1 MNLKY
6 VTHNREPFFD
16 LAKKRIHHDSK
27 VLDVGPGSG
36 FFAEFCGRNDFYLFE
51 GNPKTVETLKQKHS
65 NVYEGLLPELPFE
78 SEFFDVI
85 HCSHVVEH
93 LSPEVFYET
102 LLSFDRCLKVGG
114 YMVIS
119 APMMWEE
126 FYDDLSHIRPYPP
139 KVYKNYLCKKAGNS
153 RTRTT
158 ISDAYIME
166 EEVYR
171 YRRVNPYKDYTAR
184 RDDFFFKGIVKLL
197 RFIGDKFIR
206 KYEKTGY
213 TIVIKKM

>member
-1 MNLKY
+1 MKP
-6 VTHNREPFFD
+6 E
-16 LAKKRIHHDSK
+16 SK

-36 FFAEFCGRNDFYLFE
+36 NFLEFCDRDDFYLFE
-51 GNPKTVETLKQKHS
+51 GNSKTVETLKQKYS

-119 APMMWEE
+119 APLMWEE
-126 FYDDLSHIRPYPP
+126 FFNDLSHIRPYPP
-139 KVYKNYLCKKAGNS
+139 SVFKNYLCKKTGKS

-158 ISDAYIME
+158 VSDSYEME

-171 YRRVNPYKDYTAR
+171 YRMVNPFKNLTASR
-184 RDDFFFKGIVKLL
+184 NDFIFRGVVKML
-197 RFIGDKFIR
+197 RFIGDKFLK

-213 TIVIKKM
+213 TVVLRKLK